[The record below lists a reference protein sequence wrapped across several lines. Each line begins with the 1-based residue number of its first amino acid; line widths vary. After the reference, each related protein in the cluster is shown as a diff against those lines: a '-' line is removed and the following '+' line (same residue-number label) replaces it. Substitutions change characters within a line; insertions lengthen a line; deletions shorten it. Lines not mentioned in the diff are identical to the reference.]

1 LGDILDR
8 VKLVIFLLNLVLTI
22 VIMILFES
30 KPQDY
35 PTQSQQYYRSK
46 MYEPHLDVKY
56 LQQYKEFKIFAVV
69 CSFLLAAVN
78 VVPSVA

>member
-1 LGDILDR
+1 MNPTSEDLGTIMDR
-8 VKLVIFLLNLVLTI
+8 FKLVLFLLNLALTI
-22 VIMILFES
+22 VIMIYFDS

-56 LQQYKEFKIFAVV
+56 LQ
-69 CSFLLAAVN
+69 
-78 VVPSVA
+78 

>member
-1 LGDILDR
+1 MDTF
-8 VKLVIFLLNLVLTI
+8 KLVMFLLNLALTI
-22 VIMILFES
+22 FILVLFES

-56 LQQYKEFKIFAVV
+56 LQQYKEFKIFAVI

-78 VVPSVA
+78 VVPTIS